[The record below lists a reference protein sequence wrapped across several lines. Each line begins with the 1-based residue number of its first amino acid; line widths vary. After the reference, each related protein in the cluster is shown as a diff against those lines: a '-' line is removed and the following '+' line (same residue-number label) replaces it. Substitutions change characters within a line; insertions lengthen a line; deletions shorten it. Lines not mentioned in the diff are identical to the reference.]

1 MDDLGRIQSRIESL
15 RGEISELEIAA
26 RVLRGLRS
34 GANNGASHPAR
45 VRRSIRRPR
54 PRPAGKLT
62 IADFARDVLR
72 DSDNGGMH
80 FREVADQAV
89 KLGFRGRKGSGAKTI
104 QQSFWATMK
113 RSPTVFD
120 ALGGGKFKLK

>member
-1 MDDLGRIQSRIESL
+1 MDDLGRIQARIDSL

-34 GANNGASHPAR
+34 GGSNGVSRAAR
-45 VRRSIRRPR
+45 VRRSVRRPQ
-54 PRPAGKLT
+54 PSSTGKPT
-62 IADFARDVLR
+62 IADFARDVLK
-72 DSDNGGMH
+72 SGGNEGMH
-80 FREVADQAV
+80 FRQVADQAV
-89 KLGFRGRKGSGAKTI
+89 KLGFRGRRGSQPKTI

-113 RSPTVFD
+113 RSPDIFE